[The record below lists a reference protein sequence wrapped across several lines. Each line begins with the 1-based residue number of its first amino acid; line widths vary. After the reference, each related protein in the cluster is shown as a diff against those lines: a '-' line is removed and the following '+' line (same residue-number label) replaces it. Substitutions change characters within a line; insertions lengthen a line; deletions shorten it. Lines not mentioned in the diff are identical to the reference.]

1 MTNKD
6 RLQTWVEARK
16 WENDD
21 GTWQIY
27 DPFTSVV
34 EKQVFPTEEDIDKV
48 LWECAMKLDATNLYG
63 IDV

>member
-6 RLQTWVEARK
+6 RLQAWVEARK

-34 EKQVFPTEEDIDKV
+34 EEQVFPTEEDIDKV
-48 LWECAMKLDATNLYG
+48 LWKYAMKLDTTEFYREE
-63 IDV
+63 V